1 METVSKDNNAGD
13 DVNVQS
19 IIEGDG
25 GVYSW
30 ADDDADI
37 KNRRMMAKRADGD
50 VQSIIEGGGGVY
62 RSGWLG

>member
-13 DVNVQS
+13 DVHVQS

-37 KNRRMMAKRADGD
+37 KNRT
-50 VQSIIEGGGGVY
+50 
-62 RSGWLG
+62 